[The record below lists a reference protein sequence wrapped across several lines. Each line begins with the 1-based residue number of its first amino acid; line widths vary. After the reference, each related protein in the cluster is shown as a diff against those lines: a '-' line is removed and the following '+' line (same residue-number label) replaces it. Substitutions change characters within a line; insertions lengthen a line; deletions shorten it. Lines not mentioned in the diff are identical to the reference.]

1 MYAFDSLRSARS
13 DLAMRASGGGG
24 AGAAGPMISAV
35 PLQKPTPIRLGPF
48 SHNVPYP
55 DLSPQPPVLHATSN
69 PNHSVAASQWTSQP
83 QQTISHAHLQQISQ
97 QQQQLQLQQLQLQQQ
112 QLWEQRQQWQE
123 HQFVS
128 QAQWHHQN
136 PQTQAQ
142 VHNAQWVQQHQ
153 QQYVWSPAPS
163 RAALQPQPQ
172 FTNQQQTQHWYPQT
186 PQPQPPQREWD
197 GILPPPQ
204 QHQSRLLARR
214 TRSQP
219 RLDIGASN
227 GGTASAT
234 GLFFGERSYSPPY
247 GHRVGGG
254 VGVGVGVG
262 EGDEAAAMG
271 EGGPPPLIARE
282 DHSPLHQFQQFQQ
295 PPPPQQQVVEAAAGT
310 YVQAAYER
318 GFDRSYERGSY
329 DRSYDHSVSYGPP
342 PQLEPRSILKR
353 RYDYPTLSAFSET
366 VSFTCAELCKTLF
379 KVVLKAIKY

>member
-13 DLAMRASGGGG
+13 DLAMRASGGVG
-24 AGAAGPMISAV
+24 AGAAGPMMSAV

-55 DLSPQPPVLHATSN
+55 DLSPQPPALHATPN
-69 PNHSVAASQWTSQP
+69 PNHSAAVSQWTSQP
-83 QQTISHAHLQQISQ
+83 QQTIPLAHLQQISQ
-97 QQQQLQLQQLQLQQQ
+97 QQQQLQLQQQ
-112 QLWEQRQQWQE
+112 QLWEQRQQWQA
-123 HQFVS
+123 HQSVS

-153 QQYVWSPAPS
+153 QQHVWSPAPA
-163 RAALQPQPQ
+163 RAALQPQPQPQ
-172 FTNQQQTQHWYPQT
+172 FTNQQQTQQWYPQT
-186 PQPQPPQREWD
+186 PQPLQRAWD

-204 QHQSRLLARR
+204 QHQSRMLARR

-219 RLDIGASN
+219 RLDIGASG
-227 GGTASAT
+227 GGTASST
-234 GLFFGERSYSPPY
+234 GMFLGEHSYSPPY
-247 GHRVGGG
+247 GHRVGVGGG
-254 VGVGVGVG
+254 VGG
-262 EGDEAAAMG
+262 EAATMG
-271 EGGPPPLIARE
+271 EGGPPPLIAHE
-282 DHSPLHQFQQFQQ
+282 DRSPLHQFQQFQQ
-295 PPPPQQQVVEAAAGT
+295 PPPPQPQVVEAEGGGGT

-329 DRSYDHSVSYGPP
+329 DRSYDRSVSYGPP

-366 VSFTCAELCKTLF
+366 VPFTCAKRF
-379 KVVLKAIKY
+379 